1 MICIHKLKG
10 EPLWINPDQI
20 AFVEGGRDCIVTM
33 LDGRHLVTSDTPE
46 DIARAMRLHRAQI
59 LALAGS
65 LSTDEFAMALPSSA
79 PDSGESD
86 VTTAGGRYL
95 RSVPSQE
102 S

>member
-1 MICIHKLKG
+1 VICIHKLKG

-33 LDGRHLVTSDTPE
+33 LDGRHLVTSDSPE

-59 LALAGS
+59 LALAGR
-65 LSTDEFAMALPSSA
+65 LSTEELAALLPPVPSETGEPDASA
-79 PDSGESD
+79 I
-86 VTTAGGRYL
+86 GGRYL
-95 RSVPSQE
+95 RSVPSKE